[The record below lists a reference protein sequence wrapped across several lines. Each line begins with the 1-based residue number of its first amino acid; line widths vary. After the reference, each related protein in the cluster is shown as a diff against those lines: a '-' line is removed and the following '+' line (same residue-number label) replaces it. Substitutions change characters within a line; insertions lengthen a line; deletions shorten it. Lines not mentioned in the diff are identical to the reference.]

1 MTTMEI
7 NTAPDMQHEGV
18 LPGIRKPTALTQAL
32 GGQNSAR
39 WYAAYTCAHHEKRV
53 SKQLQDR
60 DIDSFLPLYHSI
72 RRWKDRRKELE
83 LPLFPGYV
91 FVHLASDDRLRVL
104 QVPGVVRFVSFSGRP
119 AALDNG
125 EIESLKNG
133 IANGIHAEPHPYLKV
148 GRRVRVKHG
157 PLAGM
162 EGILVRKKD
171 RFRVVISLD
180 LIMRSVVAEVQAA
193 DLE

>member
-1 MTTMEI
+1 MSAGGTLNDLNSSLETSRSVS
-7 NTAPDMQHEGV
+7 NDAVAACPQPDAV
-18 LPGIRKPTALTQAL
+18 C
-32 GGQNSAR
+32 
-39 WYAAYTCAHHEKRV
+39 WYVAYTNARHEKHVAR
-53 SKQLQDR
+53 QLEER
-60 DIDSFLPLYHSI
+60 HVASFLPTYRSV

-91 FVHLASDDRLRVL
+91 FVQLCIRERLRVL
-104 QVPGVVRFVSFSGRP
+104 QIPGVVRLVSFGGYPVPVS
-119 AALDNG
+119 DS
-125 EIESLKNG
+125 EIQSLKNAVAG
-133 IANGIHAEPHPYLKV
+133 GVLTTPHPYLKV

-171 RFRVVISLD
+171 RYRVVMSID
-180 LIMRSVVAEVQAA
+180 LIMRSVATEVQVS